1 MYTIHAH
8 DIHVA
13 LASGIDW
20 LEVAGV
26 QETSRNGAVL
36 ASPVPVCT
44 AYARPECRVLR
55 SATRDANPFFH
66 VVESAWMLAGRNDLA
81 LLKQYVSTFGAY
93 SDDGVTIPDA
103 YGYRWRRHFGFDQ
116 LPMLISELRQ
126 HPDSRRCVLQMW
138 DARVDL
144 ERMLAGGK
152 AVPCNTQA
160 YFAIRKGK
168 LEMTVC
174 NRSNDA
180 ILGAY
185 GANAVHF
192 GFLQEYVAAHLRVGV
207 GTYYQISNNLH
218 IYSDV
223 HPKEKRE
230 RMAPE
235 LFARREEPSL
245 LMEWDTDGLDW
256 DLGVFEH
263 TDYLPSPRSR
273 WFAALVCPVQ
283 RVWNARK
290 AGASVEEQ
298 LSRCTEIGPADWR
311 AACTEWIERRVK

>member
-1 MYTIHAH
+1 MHNINAN
-8 DIHVA
+8 DIHEA
-13 LASGIDW
+13 LDQGVEW
-20 LEVAGV
+20 LQVAGV

-36 ASPVPVCT
+36 ASPGPVCT
-44 AYARPECRVLR
+44 TYLQPARRVLR

-126 HPDSRRCVLQMW
+126 HTDSRRCVLQMW

-144 ERMLAGGK
+144 ERVLAGGK

-160 YFAIRKGK
+160 YFAIREGK
-168 LEMTVC
+168 LTMTVC

-192 GFLQEYVAAHLRVGV
+192 GFLQEYMAAHLQMGC
-207 GTYYQISNNLH
+207 GPYYQISNNLH
-218 IYSDV
+218 IYTDV
-223 HPKEKRE
+223 HPQEKRD
-230 RMAPE
+230 RMATE

-256 DLGVFEH
+256 DLGLFEH
-263 TDYLPSPRSR
+263 ADYLEHPRSR
-273 WFAALVCPVQ
+273 WFSSLVCPVQ

-290 AGASVEEQ
+290 AGATAEEQ
-298 LSRCTEIGPADWR
+298 LSRCEDIGPADWR
-311 AACTEWIERRVK
+311 AACVEWIERRVK